1 MRVLASLSALS
12 LAAVT
17 ATAAMAQTPASP
29 PARPV
34 VKTTCSD
41 YIGMQETVKPQF
53 IYFAVGHGKKGGK
66 DAVFEE
72 GVVEKIK
79 PELDQYCSVH
89 LTHSAYEKVLAA
101 SMASE
106 PAGAAAPRHSTGK
119 HGSHAVK
126 ADKSAAAPAA
136 ASTSATPGTTPAATK

>member
-17 ATAAMAQTPASP
+17 ATAAMAQTPSQPGA
-29 PARPV
+29 PARPA
-34 VKTTCSD
+34 VKTTCAD
-41 YIGMQETVKPQF
+41 YIGMKETVKPQF
-53 IYFAVGHGKKGGK
+53 IYFAVGHGKQGGQ

-72 GVVEKIK
+72 GVVEKVK
-79 PELDQYCSVH
+79 PELDQYCAVH

-106 PAGAAAPRHSTGK
+106 PAGAAARHPGPHSA
-119 HGSHAVK
+119 HANK
-126 ADKSAAAPAA
+126 PAA
-136 ASTSATPGTTPAATK
+136 AAAAKMPAAPQ

>member
-17 ATAAMAQTPASP
+17 ATAAMAQTPSSP
-29 PARPV
+29 PAAPARPA

-41 YIGMQETVKPQF
+41 YIGMKETVKPQF

-66 DAVFEE
+66 EAVFEE

-79 PELDQYCSVH
+79 PELDQYCAVH
-89 LTHSAYEKVLAA
+89 LTHSAYEKVITA

-106 PAGAAAPRHSTGK
+106 PAGAAAARHTTAHGK
-119 HGSHAVK
+119 HATK
-126 ADKSAAAPAA
+126 AEKPAA
-136 ASTSATPGTTPAATK
+136 AVAVTPPASPTK

>member
-17 ATAAMAQTPASP
+17 ATAAMAQTQSQPA
-29 PARPV
+29 
-34 VKTTCSD
+34 VKTTCAD
-41 YIGMQETVKPQF
+41 YIGMKETVKPQF
-53 IYFAVGHGKKGGK
+53 IYVAVGHGKQGGQ

-72 GVVEKIK
+72 GVVEKVK
-79 PELDQYCSVH
+79 PELDQYCAVH

-106 PAGAAAPRHSTGK
+106 PAGAAARHPGPHSA
-119 HGSHAVK
+119 HANK
-126 ADKSAAAPAA
+126 PAA
-136 ASTSATPGTTPAATK
+136 AAAAKMPAAPQ